1 LGCVNPIRSRHLA
14 LFIVLAPVV
23 ATSVVGAGDAWR
35 SAILE
40 RHSSLLACV
49 IPSALSAKRQHSA
62 PTTRL
67 VDVVTVWNPVV
78 NDGCGVTVYQ
88 AESGQ
93 VFLSVTGGLPG
104 TIRYWLGPFEPNPDQ
119 L

>member
-1 LGCVNPIRSRHLA
+1 ML
-14 LFIVLAPVV
+14 
-23 ATSVVGAGDAWR
+23 
-35 SAILE
+35 
-40 RHSSLLACV
+40 
-49 IPSALSAKRQHSA
+49 PSALSAKRQHSE

-67 VDVVTVWNPVV
+67 VDVITVWNPVV

-93 VFLSVTGGLPG
+93 VFLSVTGGLSG
-104 TIRYWLGPFEPNPDQ
+104 AIRFWLGPFEPDPDQ